1 MVKDRMEKLRSSGRC
16 CSRDLA
22 PQKGGANAHRRVSGT
37 TSARRTERQVTD
49 AQKEIDHLDSKWNEF
64 VQTIKAKFEH
74 QRQGY
79 IQQRKVRI
87 QLLEAKTA
95 KLVKV
100 REEVRKVAACT
111 KVSAD
116 MVKPTTLAVGVGA
129 ELQTALNMDVEEIW
143 R

>member
-1 MVKDRMEKLRSSGRC
+1 M
-16 CSRDLA
+16 
-22 PQKGGANAHRRVSGT
+22 
-37 TSARRTERQVTD
+37 TD